1 MGGGI
6 PTLLH
11 LTQSQPRT
19 IPEVLRHA
27 GIDPTLPPAV
37 VREWLRTAIAA
48 RGGECW
54 WSLDQT
60 GWVVT
65 LVLPEEQVFADT
77 TLEAALAACLAWL
90 TGCAL
95 PSER

>member
-1 MGGGI
+1 M

-11 LTQSQPRT
+11 ATPTVPRT
-19 IPEVLRHA
+19 LPEVLRHA
-27 GIDPTLPPAV
+27 GIDPSLPPAV
-37 VREWLRTAIAA
+37 AREWLRTAIAA

-54 WSLDQT
+54 WNLDQC

-65 LVLPEEQVFADT
+65 LELPEDRHFAGP

-90 TGCAL
+90 MGLEVA
-95 PSER
+95 SER